1 MADSFQLK
9 AIITAVDQL
18 SGPLKGMQREL
29 KGFQK
34 EMAGLAI
41 GAAAAGTA
49 VLGALALPVNAAIG
63 FESKMA
69 DIRKV
74 VDGLDDKKAFAQMS
88 DDILTLSTQLPMA
101 AEGIAEIVAAGGQ
114 AGIAR
119 GDLMQFAN
127 DAVKM
132 GVAFDTTAE
141 ESGQM
146 MAQWRTAFRLTQEDV
161 VVLADKIN
169 YLGNTGPA
177 NAKKISDIVTRIGP
191 LGGVAGVAS
200 GEIAAMGA
208 TIAGMGVESEIAS
221 TGIKNFML
229 SLTAGKSATKSQKEA
244 LRALRISP
252 TKLAAEMQKDS
263 KTAILKVLDSL
274 SKLSATDRP
283 QILTRLFGKES
294 IGAIAPLLT
303 NMDLLRTNFERVT
316 DAQEYGGSMQKE
328 YASRAATTENQLV
341 LLKNSV
347 NAISVTLGD
356 TFLPAINEA
365 AEAVMPYLEQL
376 RTFVRANPELVQ
388 SAAKF
393 GAALLAVGVSIG
405 SLSRAVK
412 ILNSVINLSPA
423 KVAIAA
429 LVAGAMLII
438 ENWDDVAPVIKAV
451 WQEVDNVAQE
461 MGGWETVIEGVGL
474 VMAGSFTVRTI
485 GALQQS
491 VLLAGRL
498 SGLLGKIG
506 RMGAMTLT
514 IGVAVSLFKEL
525 KDLEQGAKDAG
536 MDAGT
541 FAVQKLQT
549 KERERGYNG
558 FIPRLKELLG
568 MDAPIPQGRYQP
580 YVPLTRR
587 SGVLGRAVLP
597 STQRSELKVTFEN
610 APQGMR
616 VTDIPKSG
624 NPLMNISHDVGY
636 RLLPYIR
643 CMVISIIWPGICCL
657 TCVMRTGFTVTLGL
671 SVVPG
676 KMPYLRR
683 DLHAGMV
690 LPERRRS
697 PRGHR
702 FSGMIRLHSRP
713 CRR

>member
-200 GEIAAMGA
+200 GEIAA
-208 TIAGMGVESEIAS
+208 MGVESEIAS

-636 RLLPYIR
+636 SPF
-643 CMVISIIWPGICCL
+643 
-657 TCVMRTGFTVTLGL
+657 RT
-671 SVVPG
+671 
-676 KMPYLRR
+676 
-683 DLHAGMV
+683 
-690 LPERRRS
+690 
-697 PRGHR
+697 
-702 FSGMIRLHSRP
+702 SR
-713 CRR
+713 

>member
-34 EMAGLAI
+34 EMAGLAL
-41 GAAAAGTA
+41 GATAAGTA
-49 VLGALALPVNAAIG
+49 ILGALALPINSAMG

-88 DDILTLSTQLPMA
+88 DDILTLSTQLPME

-119 GDLMQFAN
+119 SDLMQFAN

-146 MAQWRTAFRLTQEDV
+146 MAQWRTAFKLTQDDV

-177 NAKKISDIVTRIGP
+177 NAAKISEIVTRIGP
-191 LGGVAGVAS
+191 LGSVAGVAS

-229 SLTAGKSATKSQKEA
+229 SLTAGNSATKAQKQA
-244 LRALRISP
+244 LAFL
-252 TKLAAEMQKDS
+252 KLNPKQLAEDMQKDS
-263 KTAILKVLDSL
+263 RGAMLRVLDSL
-274 SKLSATDRP
+274 AKVPKAK
-283 QILTRLFGKES
+283 QAAVMNALFGKES
-294 IGAIAPLLT
+294 LSAIAPLLT
-303 NMDLLRTNFERVT
+303 NLDLLRTNFNRVG

-328 YASRAATTENQLV
+328 YASRAATTENQLT

-365 AEAVMPYLEQL
+365 AKAVMPYLEQV
-376 RTFVRANPELVQ
+376 RDFVKANPELVQ
-388 SAAKF
+388 SVAKF

-405 SLSRAVK
+405 SLSWAIK

-423 KVAIAA
+423 KVVIAA
-429 LVAGAMLII
+429 LAAGAMLII
-438 ENWDDVAPVIKAV
+438 ENWDDVAPVIKEV
-451 WQEVDNVAQE
+451 WQEVDNVAQAI
-461 MGGWETVIEGVGL
+461 GGWGTVLGGVGL
-474 VMAGSFTVRTI
+474 YMTGAFTVKTI
-485 GALQQS
+485 GSLRTAL
-491 VLLAGRL
+491 LLA
-498 SGLLGKIG
+498 
-506 RMGAMTLT
+506 
-514 IGVAVSLFKEL
+514 
-525 KDLEQGAKDAG
+525 KDL
-536 MDAGT
+536 
-541 FAVQKLQT
+541 
-549 KERERGYNG
+549 
-558 FIPRLKELLG
+558 
-568 MDAPIPQGRYQP
+568 
-580 YVPLTRR
+580 
-587 SGVLGRAVLP
+587 SGVLGKIASMGVATIQIAVAIYMFEQLKEIADATKQADHTDSFWQSLKNRWNSGGWYNNKQQRELLTGQDTRDNYQPAVPLNQPKVLDRAAAP
-597 STQRSELKVTFEN
+597 ATQRSELKVTFDN

-616 VTDIPKSG
+616 VTDIPSSS

-636 RLLPYIR
+636 
-643 CMVISIIWPGICCL
+643 
-657 TCVMRTGFTVTLGL
+657 
-671 SVVPG
+671 
-676 KMPYLRR
+676 
-683 DLHAGMV
+683 
-690 LPERRRS
+690 S
-697 PRGHR
+697 PFKIPR
-702 FSGMIRLHSRP
+702 
-713 CRR
+713 

>member
-429 LVAGAMLII
+429 LV
-438 ENWDDVAPVIKAV
+438 
-451 WQEVDNVAQE
+451 
-461 MGGWETVIEGVGL
+461 
-474 VMAGSFTVRTI
+474 
-485 GALQQS
+485 
-491 VLLAGRL
+491 
-498 SGLLGKIG
+498 
-506 RMGAMTLT
+506 
-514 IGVAVSLFKEL
+514 
-525 KDLEQGAKDAG
+525 
-536 MDAGT
+536 
-541 FAVQKLQT
+541 
-549 KERERGYNG
+549 
-558 FIPRLKELLG
+558 
-568 MDAPIPQGRYQP
+568 
-580 YVPLTRR
+580 
-587 SGVLGRAVLP
+587 
-597 STQRSELKVTFEN
+597 
-610 APQGMR
+610 
-616 VTDIPKSG
+616 
-624 NPLMNISHDVGY
+624 
-636 RLLPYIR
+636 
-643 CMVISIIWPGICCL
+643 
-657 TCVMRTGFTVTLGL
+657 
-671 SVVPG
+671 
-676 KMPYLRR
+676 
-683 DLHAGMV
+683 
-690 LPERRRS
+690 
-697 PRGHR
+697 
-702 FSGMIRLHSRP
+702 
-713 CRR
+713 

>member
-1 MADSFQLK
+1 MSKKQLPVAPAGRPCARVTCETLPSALDRWNGGIKAAATDDNSISVFDVIGQDYWGEGVTAKRIAGALRAMNGADVTVNINSPGGDMF
-9 AIITAVDQL
+9 
-18 SGPLKGMQREL
+18 E
-29 KGFQK
+29 
-34 EMAGLAI
+34 GLAI
-41 GAAAAGTA
+41 YNLLREYQGKVTVK
-49 VLGALALPVNAAIG
+49 VLGIAASAASVIA
-63 FESKMA
+63 MA
-69 DIRKV
+69 
-74 VDGLDDKKAFAQMS
+74 G
-88 DDILTLSTQLPMA
+88 DDIQI
-101 AEGIAEIVAAGGQ
+101 G
-114 AGIAR
+114 R
-119 GDLMQFAN
+119 GAFLMIHN
-127 DAVKM
+127 C
-132 GVAFDTTAE
+132 
-141 ESGQM
+141 
-146 MAQWRTAFRLTQEDV
+146 WV
-161 VVLADKIN
+161 V
-169 YLGNTGPA
+169 
-177 NAKKISDIVTRIGP
+177 
-191 LGGVAGVAS
+191 
-200 GEIAAMGA
+200 AMG
-208 TIAGMGVESEIAS
+208 
-221 TGIKNFML
+221 
-229 SLTAGKSATKSQKEA
+229 
-244 LRALRISP
+244 
-252 TKLAAEMQKDS
+252 MQKDS
-263 KTAILKVLDSL
+263 RGAMLKVLDSL
-274 SKLSATDRP
+274 AKVPKAK
-283 QILTRLFGKES
+283 QAAVMNALFGKES
-294 IGAIAPLLT
+294 LSAIAPLLT
-303 NMDLLRTNFERVT
+303 NLDLLRTNFDRVA

-438 ENWDDVAPVIKAV
+438 ENWDDVAPVIRAV

-536 MDAGT
+536 MDAGA

-568 MDAPIPQGRYQP
+568 MDTPIPQGRYQP

-587 SGVLGRAVLP
+587 SGVLERAVPP

-636 RLLPYIR
+636 SPF
-643 CMVISIIWPGICCL
+643 
-657 TCVMRTGFTVTLGL
+657 RT
-671 SVVPG
+671 
-676 KMPYLRR
+676 
-683 DLHAGMV
+683 
-690 LPERRRS
+690 
-697 PRGHR
+697 
-702 FSGMIRLHSRP
+702 SR
-713 CRR
+713 